1 MNGNAYGDTVNKAN
15 DNDNLGNANK
25 VFGNA
30 VIPPQLYYNN
40 NNSNK
45 SYNKYLSSFVLQQ
58 QLQQQ
63 IL

>member
-1 MNGNAYGDTVNKAN
+1 MNGNAYDVTVNKAN

-30 VIPPQLYYNN
+30 VIPTQLYYNN